1 MSVTS
6 KAPNPEKGRRY
17 LALLDQALCNGNW
30 AEVPELA
37 RKTDKHAPE
46 RGIFTLTARTEAQI
60 ASASHRPTSAA
71 SSASASIH
79 SLGDSIPKLQ
89 EAVGGTSGIAE
100 DKHCAAVCLAEI
112 LWLRADATAALKAL
126 PEQTKVS
133 HSSESHTPTLGWL
146 EISST
151 KRDFIHLAALEA
163 TGSREELEP
172 YYRTAIGSTPG
183 TRTPEL
189 RRWTE
194 RVLARACMYYHRQ
207 IESPSLTKLT
217 ETLVAFR
224 AWSSFWQRAP
234 KPGPGSDSG
243 SSSIDIPRRVVW
255 KAYYDLLSVILDY
268 GLMYLPSDSGSTLLG
283 IHSGEP
289 INERYTEARRK
300 QRAEFLLVEETYESL
315 LLNETQFPR
324 SNQTNTEVES
334 WVEEAVGNWKVFAGP
349 SWTDAE
355 LGGEGGKEI
364 VGRRVLDISYRAA
377 TKTFHSTAIL
387 RQLFTVHAALGDF
400 DLAMHAFDSYVEIV
414 GKGKAR
420 EEKTGKHELGFD
432 TEDVA
437 ILTACDAL
445 RVLCRYSDRGQAE
458 KAMGIVT
465 NIHRWLDEQRP
476 TSEEGRLKSDNNKA
490 GEAPRLKQSTHGQL
504 LPTTLAAA
512 YRSMAATQAHWAR
525 LTFQSESRSSLLSDA
540 IGNLHKA
547 QSYDADKIE
556 TAYALSRLLAETRQ
570 IPEAIQVI
578 QRCIARRRQS
588 TEDEDDDERDKQKQ
602 LIQMWHLLSQCLTA
616 RDEYDPAMQMCA
628 AAFDQFGDSQV
639 LFGRV
644 VGGQQT
650 RGLID
655 SMDTMEKEAILE
667 VKMSQI
673 TFIEL
678 TEGPQAGVGRCQELL
693 GLYNRLFG
701 ALQQPI
707 STSKQT
713 TAVAQPPS
721 PPRTSGTLRSIVGSI
736 RPQTARRSGVTAPSN
751 DNVTLV
757 RQRAG
762 SSQPAPIG
770 TDGQATG
777 APIAIT
783 VTNEDGVSDEKEQSH
798 EHQHHRLHLPF
809 KVRGHPGSLHS
820 KKSREYFS
828 EKQGVNGTNDGRVAS
843 ARGTTESGSSQ
854 SVTGPPQLDGAV
866 QSSDFAQGGQQP
878 LKEMAHNTS
887 PDAWP
892 PPAGHRDQPPVQDLR
907 LPAPHPSVDAQ
918 PMPHSGSSQVR
929 QHKTSTLVG
938 VWLFI
943 AGLYVRA
950 EFYDDAQGAIN
961 EAYSLVE
968 TFEAEKAAASANA
981 RTLFEKG
988 WGAGKSVDA
997 LWGDVYAAKGAL
1009 SMARDLPFQAI
1020 EHYEECLIHFPDHPQ
1035 AIIGLSN
1042 LLMDIY
1048 EQKLAAEEPRP
1059 PLPPQP
1065 TASGS
1070 LMPDPA
1076 VQQTTDSRPTT
1087 AKTTLATPGRAPPSV
1102 VKSQDPTP
1110 QELNRLAARDRAYML
1125 LSNLTKLGSGW
1136 DDSEAWFTLARAHEL
1151 SGQVEKAKQAL
1162 WWVVELEDS
1171 KPMRPWRVT
1180 GPGGYW
1186 FATLLL
1192 HAPNMARANSQ
1203 QTSMDGS
1210 DADDVQR
1217 RRSAMYRRESDV
1229 STASFMV
1236 DVEMSSEDI
1245 FAGPMSES
1253 VPTATSA
1260 FSHRRSRADS
1270 NASFHFYD
1278 EDDLERDEDEGDS
1291 AILAEEGDGV
1301 DGDPEAGVDLGEDEE
1316 ETAVEEDGR
1325 ISVDGRR
1332 RYSGESGKS
1341 SRESSGGDRR
1351 GSGRSR
1357 ASTES
1362 RRSARA
1368 PLLRRHHSGA
1378 SGDSRY
1384 REGGRL
1390 SQKIYILTEDMT
1402 IVVAGFKTSVIGFAV
1417 YLCLCIVTGGLG
1429 YLILRWLPKWYVKVV
1444 GRATPLGEADWVVVE
1459 NQWGEM
1465 AVQDLNTQEFGQS
1478 LSAVFGIGNDKGKY
1492 SDYDEYD
1499 DPIMDELKIL
1509 DYRYIRF
1516 CYHPLKDKFVLG
1528 NTWKDPTWT
1537 GVTAVRSG
1545 IDSDEQEIRER
1556 IFGKNAIDIE
1566 QKTTGQLLLDEAF
1579 HPFYVFQIASLIL
1592 WSLDTYYYYAAC
1604 IFVISVVSITT
1615 TLIETKATMK
1625 RLREI
1630 SRFECDIRVLRGGFW
1645 RSIDSSELVPGDV
1658 YEVTDPNLG
1667 QFPCDSLLLSGDC
1680 IVNESMLTGESV
1692 PVSKTPTIDETLE
1705 ALNLSASTI
1714 SADVAKHM
1722 LFSGTKIIRARR
1734 PQDDKSDEAAALAL
1748 VVRTGFN
1755 TTKGALVRSML
1766 FPKPSGF
1773 KFYRD
1778 SFRYISVMA
1787 MIAGVGFIASFINF
1801 IRLGLQWHLI
1811 VVRAL
1816 DLITI
1821 VVPPALPATLTIGT
1835 NFALQRLKSKLIFC
1849 ISPQRVNV
1857 GGKID
1862 VMCFDKTGTLTEDGL
1877 DVMGVRVVSRP
1888 ANRFSELLEDSSKL
1902 LPGGQYERDPTI
1914 DYNANKAILYT
1925 MATCHSL
1932 RIVEDE
1938 FVGDPLDLKMF
1949 EFTGWQ
1955 YEEGTEHSGGNNEDD
1970 EDLSLSPSVARPPPG
1985 MEFDLDEEEGTPQ
1998 SRRPIELGV
2007 LKQFEFVS
2015 QLRRASVVVRQF
2027 GEKSG
2032 DVYVKGAPEAMKDI
2046 CRPDSFPPDYDEL
2059 LAYYTHRGFRVIAVA
2074 SKHIFK
2080 LNWLKVQ
2087 KMKREE
2093 VESNLEFVGF
2103 IIFEN
2108 KLKDRTTEIVEELAD
2123 ANIRTVMCTGDN
2135 ILTAISV
2142 ARECSLIDKSAHC
2155 FAPHFV
2161 EGGPTTPLSKIVWES
2176 VDNPVYQLDEN
2187 SLKPLPPPAEHD
2199 SSLPYDVSNLRHY
2212 SVAVTGDVFRW
2223 IIDFASPKVL
2233 REMLAIG
2240 QVYARMSPDEKAE
2253 LIEKLQSIDYT
2264 AGFCGDGANDCG
2276 ALKAADVGISL
2287 SEAEA
2292 SVAAPFTSRVFDI
2305 SCVPEV
2311 IREGRAALVTSFSC
2325 FKYMSLY
2332 SAIQFTSVSF
2342 LYSSASNLGDFQFL
2356 YIDLLLI
2363 LPIAIFMG
2371 WTGPY
2376 PTLSRKRPTASLVS
2390 RKVLVPLLGQIALVI
2405 LTQLLAWLLV
2415 RRQPW
2420 YQPPVLDPSHSNAEN
2435 SQNTTLFLLS
2445 CYQYILSAVV
2455 LSVGKPFRQSMAHN
2469 LPFVVTLAVSLAVS
2483 AYMLFDPAP
2492 WLEGLME
2499 LTEMS
2504 NRFRVYILVIG
2515 VVYFVVSWVLE
2526 RSVFPRLARAIGKLR
2541 VRVVGGGGRGKRRK
2555 EYKVILEGMRI

>member
-37 RKTDKHAPE
+37 RKADKHAPE

-71 SSASASIH
+71 SSGSVSIH

-89 EAVGGTSGIAE
+89 EAVSGTSGLTE

-126 PEQTKVS
+126 SEQTKVGT
-133 HSSESHTPTLGWL
+133 SSESHTPTLGWL
-146 EISST
+146 EISSI
-151 KRDFIHLAALEA
+151 KSQFIHLAALEA
-163 TGSREELEP
+163 TGSREELDSH
-172 YYRTAIGSTPG
+172 YRRAIASTPG

-207 IESPSLTKLT
+207 IESPSLSKLN

-234 KPGPGSDSG
+234 KPGAPGARSDSG
-243 SSSIDIPRRVVW
+243 SPSIDIPRRVVW
-255 KAYYDLLSVILDY
+255 KAYYDVLSVILQY
-268 GLMYLPSDSGSTLLG
+268 GLMYLPSDSGSTPLG
-283 IHSGEP
+283 VHSGGP
-289 INERYTEARRK
+289 INERYIEARQQ
-300 QRAEFLLVEETYESL
+300 QRAEFQMVEETYESL

-334 WVEEAVGNWKVFAGP
+334 WVEEVIGNWKVFAGP

-355 LGGEGGKEI
+355 LGGEGGKEAA
-364 VGRRVLDISYRAA
+364 GRRVLDILYRAA
-377 TKTFHSTAIL
+377 TKTFHSTTIL
-387 RQLFTVHAALGDF
+387 RQLFTVHAALGEF
-400 DLAMHAFDSYVEIV
+400 ELAMHAFDSYVEIV

-432 TEDVA
+432 TDDVA

-445 RVLCRYSDRGQAE
+445 RVLCRYGDREQAE

-465 NIHRWLDEQRP
+465 TIHHWLDEQRP
-476 TSEEGRLKSDNNKA
+476 ITEEETLESDDNKA
-490 GEAPRLKQSTHGQL
+490 GEAPRPKQPTHGQL
-504 LPTTLAAA
+504 LPPTLAAA
-512 YRSMAATQAHWAR
+512 YRSTAATQAHWAR
-525 LTFQSESRSSLLSDA
+525 STFQSESRSSLLSDA
-540 IGNLHKA
+540 IGNLREA
-547 QSYDADKIE
+547 QSYDADNIE

-578 QRCIARRRQS
+578 QRCIARERHS
-588 TEDEDDDERDKQKQ
+588 TGDEDDDERDKQKQ

-628 AAFDQFGDSQV
+628 AAFDQFGESQV
-639 LFGRV
+639 LFGRII
-644 VGGQQT
+644 GGRQT
-650 RGLID
+650 RGVID
-655 SMDTMEKEAILE
+655 SMDTLEKEAILE

-678 TEGPQAGVGRCQELL
+678 TEGPQAGVDRSQELL

-701 ALQQPI
+701 ALQQPK
-707 STSKQT
+707 TAFKQT
-713 TAVAQPPS
+713 TAVAQPP

-736 RPQTARRSGVTAPSN
+736 RPQTARRNGATAPSN
-751 DNVTLV
+751 DNATLA
-757 RQRAG
+757 RKRAG
-762 SSQPAPIG
+762 SSQPAPMG

-783 VTNEDGVSDEKEQSH
+783 VTNEDGASDEKEQSH
-798 EHQHHRLHLPF
+798 DQQQHHLHLPF
-809 KVRGHPGSLHS
+809 KIRGHAGSLHS
-820 KKSREYFS
+820 KKSREDFS
-828 EKQGVNGTNDGRVAS
+828 EKQGVNGTNDGRAAS
-843 ARGTTESGSSQ
+843 ARVTTEPRSPP
-854 SVTGPPQLDGAV
+854 SVSGPPQLDGAV
-866 QSSDFAQGGQQP
+866 QSSDFAQGGHQP
-878 LKEMAHNTS
+878 LREMAHNTS
-887 PDAWP
+887 PDVWP
-892 PPAGHRDQPPVQDLR
+892 PPAGHSDQPPEQDVR

-918 PMPHSGSSQVR
+918 PMSHSESLHER
-929 QHKTSTLVG
+929 QHKTSMLVG

-950 EFYDDAQGAIN
+950 EFYDDAQGAII
-961 EAYSLVE
+961 EAYGLVE
-968 TFEAEKAAASANA
+968 TFEAEKATAGANA
-981 RTLFEKG
+981 RKLFEKG
-988 WGAGKSVDA
+988 WGAGKSVDT

-1009 SMARDLPFQAI
+1009 ATARDLPFQAI
-1020 EHYEECLIHFPDHPQ
+1020 EHYEKSLLHFPDHPQ

-1048 EQKLAAEEPRP
+1048 EQKLPAEEPRP
-1059 PLPPQP
+1059 LLPPQP

-1070 LMPDPA
+1070 LMLDPA
-1076 VQQTTDSRPTT
+1076 IQQTTDSRPTT

-1125 LSNLTKLGSGW
+1125 LSNLTRLGSGW

-1171 KPMRPWRVT
+1171 KPMRPWR
-1180 GPGGYW
+1180 
-1186 FATLLL
+1186 
-1192 HAPNMARANSQ
+1192 
-1203 QTSMDGS
+1203 TSMDGT
-1210 DADDVQR
+1210 DADNVQR
-1217 RRSAMYRRESDV
+1217 RRSAMYRRESNV

-1236 DVEMSSEDI
+1236 DVEMASEDI
-1245 FAGPMSES
+1245 FSGPMSES

-1278 EDDLERDEDEGDS
+1278 DDDLERDEDEGDS
-1291 AILAEEGDGV
+1291 AILEEAGDGV
-1301 DGDPEAGVDLGEDEE
+1301 NGDLEAGVYLGEDEE
-1316 ETAVEEDGR
+1316 ETAVEEDGS

-1332 RYSGESGKS
+1332 RYSGDSAKS
-1341 SRESSGGDRR
+1341 SRKSSGGDRR

-1357 ASTES
+1357 ASNES

-1390 SQKIYILTEDMT
+1390 SQKIYIVTEDMT
-1402 IVVAGFKTSVIGFAV
+1402 IVVAGFQTSVIGFAV
-1417 YLCLCIVTGGLG
+1417 YLCLCILTGGLG
-1429 YLILRWLPKWYVKVV
+1429 YLILRWLPKWYVRVV
-1444 GRATPLGEADWVVVE
+1444 GRAVPLGEADWVVVE

-1478 LSAVFGIGNDKGKY
+1478 LSAVFGTGNDKGKY

-1537 GVTAVRSG
+1537 DVTAVRSG
-1545 IDSDEQEIRER
+1545 IDSDEQEIREG

-1615 TLIETKATMK
+1615 TLIETKATMQ

-1692 PVSKTPTIDETLE
+1692 PVSKTPAVDETLE

-1722 LFSGTKIIRARR
+1722 LFSGTKIVRARR
-1734 PQDDKSDEAAALAL
+1734 PQDDKTDEAAALAL

-1877 DVMGVRVVSRP
+1877 DVLGVRVVSRP

-1938 FVGDPLDLKMF
+1938 FIGDPLDLKMF

-2046 CRPDSFPPDYDEL
+2046 CRSDSFPPDYDEL

-2093 VESNLEFVGF
+2093 AESNLEFVGF

-2108 KLKDRTTEIVEELAD
+2108 KLKDRTTEVIEELAD

-2142 ARECSLIDKSAHC
+2142 ARECNLIDKSAHC

-2161 EGGPTTPLSKIVWES
+2161 EGGPTTPLSKLVWES

-2233 REMLAIG
+2233 REMLAVG

-2276 ALKAADVGISL
+2276 ALKAPTW
-2287 SEAEA
+2287 A
-2292 SVAAPFTSRVFDI
+2292 SRCRKPKPRRVFDI

-2342 LYSSASNLGDFQFL
+2342 LYASASNLGDFQFL

-2405 LTQLLAWLLV
+2405 LTQLLGWLLV
-2415 RRQPW
+2415 RHQPW
-2420 YQPPVLDPSHSNAEN
+2420 YQPPILDPSHSNAEN
-2435 SQNTTLFLLS
+2435 SENSTLFLLS

-2469 LPFVVTLAVSLAVS
+2469 LPFVVALAVSLAVS

-2492 WLEGLME
+2492 WLQRLME
-2499 LTEMS
+2499 LTWMS
-2504 NRFRVYILVIG
+2504 NRFRLAILVIG
-2515 VVYFVVSWVLE
+2515 VGYFVVSGVLE
-2526 RSVFPRLARAIGKLR
+2526 RSVFPVVARAVGR
-2541 VRVVGGGGRGKRRK
+2541 VRRGAKRRK
-2555 EYKVILEGMRI
+2555 QYKVILEGMRI